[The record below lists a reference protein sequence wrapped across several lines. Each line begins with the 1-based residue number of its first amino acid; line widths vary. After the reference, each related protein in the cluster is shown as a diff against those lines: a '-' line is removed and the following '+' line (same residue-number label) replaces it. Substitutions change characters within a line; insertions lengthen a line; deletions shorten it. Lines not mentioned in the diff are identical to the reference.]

1 MKGGV
6 LAVTGAPIALG
17 ALLLG
22 MALFSDDDRAA
33 AAPPSGGSG
42 SLNEAAVPAEYREA
56 IRAAGARCEGISAPV
71 IAAQIEAESNWN
83 PTATSS
89 AGARGIAQFMPRTWE
104 QWGSDYSGDGVANIL
119 DPADAIGSQADYMC
133 HLREWVDLRIEE
145 GAISGEPL
153 QLTLA
158 AYNAG
163 PGRVQSA
170 RGVPNITETRKY
182 VDRILA
188 NIPKYSQAG
197 GGSYETGGGPPVS
210 GDGTYREAMSGSG
223 RLDPSNLCQIPSARN
238 GAVLRCDAQKAL
250 ADLNSAYRAQFSQD
264 LAVTDAYRDYAAQ
277 VAVYAAKPS
286 LAAKP
291 GTSNH
296 GWGLALDLA
305 GIGGEGSARH
315 NWLRQNAPAYGWQ
328 HPTWA
333 RTGGSRPES
342 WHWEFVG
349 TAPERTP

>member
-6 LAVTGAPIALG
+6 VAAAGAPLALG

-33 AAPPSGGSG
+33 AAPSGGSG
-42 SLNEAAVPAEYREA
+42 ALNEAAIPEAYRA
-56 IRAAGARCEGISAPV
+56 AVRAAGERCEGISGPV

-89 AGARGIAQFMPRTWE
+89 AGARGIAQFMPDTWDT
-104 QWGSDYSGDGVANIL
+104 WGSDYSGDGVANVL
-119 DPADAIGSQADYMC
+119 DPLDAIGSQADYMC
-133 HLREWVDLRIEE
+133 HLREWVERRLQG
-145 GAISGEPL
+145 GAISGDPL

-163 PGRVQSA
+163 PGRVQDA
-170 RGVPNITETRKY
+170 GGMPNITETRKY
-182 VDRILA
+182 VERILA
-188 NIPKYSQAG
+188 NIPKYSQSAG
-197 GGSYETGGGPPVS
+197 GSGNYDTGGGPPVS
-210 GDGTYREAMSGSG
+210 ADGTYREAVSGSG
-223 RLDPSNLCQIPSARN
+223 RLDPSNLCQIPWARH
-238 GAVLRCDAQKAL
+238 GEVIRCDAEKAL
-250 ADLNSAYRAQFSQD
+250 EDLNAAYRAQFGDD
-264 LAVTDAYRDYAAQ
+264 LGITDAYRDYAAQ
-277 VAVYAAKPS
+277 VAVYANKPA

-291 GTSNH
+291 GWSNH

-305 GIGGEGSARH
+305 GIGGEGSTRH
-315 NWLRQNAPAYGWQ
+315 SWLRQNAPAYGWQ

-342 WHWEFVG
+342 WHWEYVG
-349 TAPERTP
+349 TRS